1 MFYTEPLEK
10 IDGLKTGQRV
20 KIDKIER
27 NEEDDIT
34 YITMMDIVSGK
45 EYSWSGILENKL
57 TEIN

>member
-1 MFYTEPLEK
+1 MFYTEHLEK

-34 YITMMDIVSGK
+34 YITMMDIVTGE